1 MLEGKKFF
9 GFFLACLGFFVV
21 AVFVR
26 YFVVGN
32 LDWRYTSWHYYWSG
46 NAEYIKGSGNVVIEN
61 RDLKN
66 FNQIQILGPG
76 DVFILQGES
85 EGIKIEAEDNILPII
100 KSTVANGILEL
111 GIKECVSYWVKT
123 LKYYISVKDLNSITL
138 NGSSR
143 LDIKKLNGN
152 NLSLVINGS
161 GSGRIADLTVND
173 LNVDIN
179 GSGRVKIQGK
189 TEKQNISIRGAGRYD
204 GEELKS
210 KDCKVDIS
218 GSGRVNVFV
227 SSELKGQVVGS
238 GRVWYAGTPKVVNVS
253 VIGSGK
259 VGKI

>member
-1 MLEGKKFF
+1 MLEGKKVF
-9 GFFLACLGFFVV
+9 GFFLACLGFFIV

-46 NAEYIKGSGNVVIEN
+46 NAEYIKGSGTVVIEN

-76 DVFILQGES
+76 EVFIEQGES
-85 EGIKIEAEDNILPII
+85 EGLKIEAENNVLSII
-100 KSTVANGILEL
+100 KSNVSNGILEL
-111 GIKECVSYWVKT
+111 GIKEGVSYWVKT

-143 LDIKKLNGN
+143 LEIEKLKGDK
-152 NLSLVINGS
+152 LSLVINGS
-161 GSGRIADLTVND
+161 GNGKVADLTVND
-173 LNVDIN
+173 LNLVIN
-179 GSGRVKIQGK
+179 GSGRVKIQGE
-189 TEKQNISIRGAGRYD
+189 TEKQNISIRGSGRYD

-227 SSELKGQVVGS
+227 SNELKGQVVGS
-238 GRVWYAGTPKVVNVS
+238 GRVWHTGDPKVVNVS
-253 VIGSGK
+253 IIGSGK